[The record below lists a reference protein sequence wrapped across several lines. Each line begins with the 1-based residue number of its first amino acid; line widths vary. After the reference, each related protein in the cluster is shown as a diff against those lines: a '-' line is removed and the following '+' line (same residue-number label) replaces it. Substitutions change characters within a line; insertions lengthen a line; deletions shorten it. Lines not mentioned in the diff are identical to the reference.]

1 MKFIGKLLLT
11 LLLLVVLAVALL
23 YVIGQTR
30 WAAGWV
36 SRWVSDNSDYRL
48 SVAAISHSWNQPGQI
63 SLEDV
68 QLAKKINRKRWRP
81 NGWTSASACAKL
93 PNLVISIASRCV
105 TAR

>member
-68 QLAKKINRKRWRP
+68 QLAKKS
-81 NGWTSASACAKL
+81 TASAGGQTAGPRSQPA
-93 PNLVISIASRCV
+93 PNYRTSSFP
-105 TAR
+105 